1 MFTLMPH
8 MSHSTTPAAHTPLS
22 QRLLAALSFPHA
34 VDRYLEALDP
44 RWSLA
49 EVRATVTE
57 VTRQTADSVTLTLA
71 PNRRWAGFRPGQF
84 VQLTADVNGVR
95 RTRCFSPASSA
106 HAAGAVLE
114 LTLKAQ
120 PRAGLTAYL
129 QQNASVGMTVTLSQA
144 QGSFHLPDARPS
156 QLLLIS
162 GGSGI
167 TPMMAML
174 RTLIDEGHRGRIDF
188 LHYAPSRERMLYA
201 DALDMLAA
209 RHPNLR
215 VIRVFTRTD
224 DASGCDAQGTF
235 SPDQIGRLIS
245 DHLAAQTYLC
255 GPNSLMSAVE
265 AHWRAHDADARLHQ
279 ERYTLAPPVT
289 AAAPNAVSA
298 AVAGDL
304 RFARSERY
312 AANDGRSLL
321 EQAEA
326 AGLNPPSGCRMG
338 ICATCTCRKT
348 AGTVRNLL
356 TGEVSSEADEDIRL
370 CVSAAVGDVT
380 LDL

>member
-1 MFTLMPH
+1 MMP
-8 MSHSTTPAAHTPLS
+8 MPTRPSHTPLS
-22 QRLLAALSFPHA
+22 RRLLAALSFPHA
-34 VDRYLEALDP
+34 VDRYLEVLDP
-44 RWSLA
+44 RWSLT
-49 EVRATVTE
+49 EVRATVTA
-57 VTRQTADSVTLTLA
+57 VTRQTTDSVTLRLA

-106 HAAGAVLE
+106 HAAGAALE
-114 LTLKAQ
+114 LTLKSQ
-120 PRAGLTAYL
+120 PHAGLTAYL
-129 QQNASVGMTVTLSQA
+129 QHHAAVGMTVTLSQA

-156 QLLLIS
+156 QLLLVS

-174 RTLIDEGHRGRIDF
+174 RTLLDEGHRGRIDF

-201 DALDMLAA
+201 DVLDTLAT
-209 RHPNLR
+209 RHPQLR

-224 DASGCDAQGTF
+224 DASGCDAQGPF
-235 SPDQIGRLIS
+235 SPDQISRLIP

-255 GPNSLMSAVE
+255 GPNSLMSAIE

-289 AAAPNAVSA
+289 AAASA
-298 AVAGDL
+298 AIAGDL

-321 EQAEA
+321 EQSEA
-326 AGLNPPSGCRMG
+326 AGLNPPAGCRMG

-370 CVSAAVGDVT
+370 CVSAAIGDVT